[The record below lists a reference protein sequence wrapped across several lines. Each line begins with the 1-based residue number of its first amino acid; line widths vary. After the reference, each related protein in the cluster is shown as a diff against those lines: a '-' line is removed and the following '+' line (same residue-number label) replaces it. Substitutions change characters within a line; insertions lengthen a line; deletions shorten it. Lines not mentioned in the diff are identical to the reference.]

1 MSVLRDMAEMQ
12 RGADAQHVV
21 LMPSKG
27 PWEMTSALHVPLDLK
42 LETRSQLPQAQTLV
56 FVEGMLS

>member
-1 MSVLRDMAEMQ
+1 MSVLQDMAEMQ
-12 RGADAQHVV
+12 QITDAAHVAPV
-21 LMPSKG
+21 PSKAM
-27 PWEMTSALHVPLDLK
+27 WEMTSVQHALLDLK